1 MLSPQQRRWLADKLG
16 DLANLVTAALLFGQ
30 FSNDSFRPI
39 PAGVAVVM
47 FVLALFVGNHLLKG

>member
-1 MLSPQQRRWLADKLG
+1 MTSQQKRWLADKLG

-30 FSNDSFRPI
+30 FTTDSFRPM

-47 FVLALFVGNHLLKG
+47 FSLAFFVGNHLLKG